1 MSGHSKWATTK
12 HKKAA
17 IDAKRGKLFAKLIK
31 NIEVAARV
39 GGGDPG
45 GNPTLYDAIQKAKKN
60 SVPNDNIDRAVKR
73 GSGVGGDAVD
83 YLEITYEAYGPAGV
97 AMLIECLTDN
107 RNRSA
112 SDVKVA
118 VTRNGGT
125 MADVGS
131 VSRIFDRKGVVE
143 LTKSQAGRE
152 LTEDDVLEATL
163 DADPED
169 VSDEG
174 ETFKI
179 ISDPSAVVEVRKAV
193 QAAGFDYES
202 AEVQFVPQYAQS
214 VDAKEAAEKLFKL
227 LDAIED
233 LDDVQNV
240 YSNEDVPDEILAQ
253 LED

>member
-12 HKKAA
+12 HKKAV
-17 IDAKRGKLFAKLIK
+17 IDAKRGMLFAKMIK

-60 SVPNDNIDRAVKR
+60 SVPNDNTDRAVKR
-73 GSGVGGDAVD
+73 GSGAGGDAVD
-83 YLEITYEAYGPAGV
+83 YTEIMYEAYGPAGV
-97 AMLIECLTDN
+97 AILIECLTDN

-143 LTKSQAGRE
+143 VAKAQGGRT
-152 LTEDDVLEATL
+152 LTEDDLLEATL

-174 ETFKI
+174 DTFRVL
-179 ISDPSAVVEVRKAV
+179 SDPSAVVEVRKAV
-193 QAAGFDYES
+193 QAAGLDYES
-202 AEVQFVPQYAQS
+202 AEVQFVPQYTQA

-233 LDDVQNV
+233 LDDVQTV
-240 YSNEDVPDEILAQ
+240 YSNEDVPDTILEE
-253 LED
+253 LDN